1 MLSIHTILEH
11 LILRVNIVKDSICVS
26 LMRSREHHNLKIF
39 VCFLETLHE
48 IWSEVYPSTYCLF
61 AWKVDLKDDIRVL
74 SLDIVDAVD

>member
-1 MLSIHTILEH
+1 MLPIHPILEH

-26 LMRSREHHNLKIF
+26 LMRSCEHHNLKIF

-74 SLDIVDAVD
+74 SLDIVDTVD